1 LADVL
6 INQEIRVM
14 ECAMTGPT
22 LARNSDRAVTAARNA
37 ADGGANARQLVSAAF
52 PRLAI
57 IAAVL
62 AAASVLAS
70 ELAPARPLEGSE
82 QYQLQMRQ
90 QAELDALRAQIHA
103 RILLRPESK
112 LGNDVEMYREL
123 YRHEAQT
130 IRDKYLKEE
139 ARGQEIDISIDR
151 FATERDENGKVR
163 NSDIENTGSKPKDVR
178 SDVDLAAKSP
188 QVAKRQAEI
197 WRKQGHEVDV
207 DSYPHKYIDK
217 TTDTTLWFDCSPNPK
232 CGAARATD
240 YDAFFTE
247 GGLQRTG
254 NTGAIVDPKGF
265 GIDNDWKFNQGIKEF
280 EHGLA
285 AGDQYLQAEGLKTI
299 AKSVDKAADAAGLK
313 VPENRF
319 FQQTEGLRSYKDPVE
334 VGISNPDDP
343 DPVEQA
349 KVRAF
354 IEQARKAMAEA
365 RERLDYLGE
374 RLDAARA
381 LMADALRQFDPNA
394 ATKLDRDRERIRL
407 TNEVRE
413 NAIAELKRE
422 IVAGLRF

>member
-1 LADVL
+1 MSGLTF
-6 INQEIRVM
+6 N
-14 ECAMTGPT
+14 
-22 LARNSDRAVTAARNA
+22 
-37 ADGGANARQLVSAAF
+37 
-52 PRLAI
+52 
-57 IAAVL
+57 
-62 AAASVLAS
+62 
-70 ELAPARPLEGSE
+70 
-82 QYQLQMRQ
+82 
-90 QAELDALRAQIHA
+90 
-103 RILLRPESK
+103 
-112 LGNDVEMYREL
+112 
-123 YRHEAQT
+123 
-130 IRDKYLKEE
+130 
-139 ARGQEIDISIDR
+139 
-151 FATERDENGKVR
+151 
-163 NSDIENTGSKPKDVR
+163 
-178 SDVDLAAKSP
+178 LAAKSP
-188 QVAKRQAEI
+188 LVAKRQAEI
-197 WRKQGHEVDV
+197 WKSQGHEVDV

-232 CGAARATD
+232 CAAARATD

-254 NTGAIVDPKGF
+254 NTSAIQDPKGF
-265 GIDNDWKFNQGIKEF
+265 GIDNDWKFNQGVKEF

-285 AGDQYLQAEGLKTI
+285 TGDQYLQAEGLKTI

-354 IEQARKAMAEA
+354 IEQARNAMAEA
-365 RERLDYLGE
+365 RERLDYLGD

-381 LMADALRQFDPNA
+381 LMADALRQFDPDA
-394 ATKLDRDRERIRL
+394 AAKFDRDRERVRL

-422 IVAGLRF
+422 IAAGWDFRRAFTLSGRSE